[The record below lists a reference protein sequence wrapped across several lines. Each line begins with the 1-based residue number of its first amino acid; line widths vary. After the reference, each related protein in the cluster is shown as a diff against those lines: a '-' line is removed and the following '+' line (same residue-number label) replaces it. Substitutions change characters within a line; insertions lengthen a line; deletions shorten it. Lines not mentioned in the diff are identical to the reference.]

1 MKIPAFLSAIL
12 AGIVLGISP
21 ATLPAAED
29 PPTATAQRQ
38 IVTDWYEA
46 VGTLRPRVETQIAA
60 QVTAQVVEVNVGP
73 GDRVEKG
80 QVLLT
85 LDSRQAASRL
95 DQARQGLRSARAARE
110 QARQGVAAAEAA
122 FQQARADFRR
132 VQNFYEAQAA
142 TERELEKARSAF
154 LQAQAGLKRARD
166 ALEGAEAG
174 IQRAQEVI
182 REAEI
187 AKGFSTLEAPEAG
200 EVLRRMVEPGDLAA
214 PGKPLLLLQTEG
226 TLRLEAYV
234 REGLIR
240 RLSIGTE
247 LTAEINP
254 LDARVP
260 ATVEEIVPYA
270 DPATRTFLVKAA
282 ISPMAG
288 TFPGMFGKLRIP
300 IGETE
305 VITVPP
311 AAIRKVG
318 QLELVQVQTEDGWQ
332 RRYVKTRGPV
342 GPPGAAAEA
351 IEVLSGLSGGETLAL
366 EEAR

>member
-1 MKIPAFLSAIL
+1 MKFPSLFTGIL
-12 AGIVLGISP
+12 AGIWLSLSP
-21 ATLPAAED
+21 AMLPAADD
-29 PPTATAQRQ
+29 PPTATAERRV
-38 IVTDWYEA
+38 VTDWYEA
-46 VGTLRPRVETQIAA
+46 VGTVRPRVETRIAA
-60 QVTAQVVEVNVGP
+60 QVTAQVVEVNVRP

-80 QVLLT
+80 QVLVT

-95 DQARQGLRSARAARE
+95 DQARQGLRSARSARE
-110 QARQGVAAAEAA
+110 QARQNVAAAEAA

-132 VQNFYEAQAA
+132 VQKFYEAEAA

-174 IQRAQEVI
+174 IQQAQEVI

-187 AKGFSTLEAPEAG
+187 AKGYNTIEAPEAG

-214 PGKPLLLLQTEG
+214 PGKPLLVLQTEG

-240 RLSIGTE
+240 QISPGTE

-282 ISPMAG
+282 IPPVEG
-288 TFPGMFGKLRIP
+288 TYPGMFGKLLIP
-300 IGETE
+300 VGETE

-318 QLELVQVQTEDGWQ
+318 QLELVRVQTEAGWQ

-342 GPPGAAAEA
+342 GPPGAERDA
-351 IEVLSGLSGGETLAL
+351 IEILSGLSGGETLAL

>member
-1 MKIPAFLSAIL
+1 MKFKRLLFPII
-12 AGIVLGISP
+12 AGAALGVWP

-29 PPTATAQRQ
+29 IPTATAQRQ

-60 QVTAQVVEVNVGP
+60 QIIAQVVEVNVRP

-80 QVLLT
+80 QALLT

-95 DQARQGLRSARAARE
+95 DQARQGLRSARSARE
-110 QARQGVAAAEAA
+110 QALQNVVAAEAA
-122 FQQARADFRR
+122 HQQARADYRR
-132 VQNFYEAQAA
+132 VQNFYEAEAA

-154 LQAQAGLKRARD
+154 LQARAGLKRARD

-174 IQRAQEVI
+174 IQQAQEVV

-214 PGKPLLLLQTEG
+214 PGKPLLVLQTEG

-254 LDARVP
+254 LDARAP

-282 ISPMAG
+282 IPPMEGAY
-288 TFPGMFGKLRIP
+288 PGMFGKLRIP
-300 IGETE
+300 VGETE
-305 VITVPP
+305 VVTVPP
-311 AAIRKVG
+311 SAVRKVG
-318 QLELVQVQTEDGWQ
+318 QLELVQVKTGDGWQ
-332 RRYVKTRGPV
+332 RRYVKTRGSV
-342 GPPGAAAEA
+342 GPPGAA